1 MALDI
6 TAVREQFPALALT
19 HNGAP
24 RIYLDN
30 PAGTQVPRMVLD
42 RMLQALVE
50 FNANM
55 GGNFHTSRL
64 ATEMSAEAHR
74 AMADFFNASSEREVV
89 FGANMTTLT
98 FMMTRVLAGRFE
110 AGDEIILTQMEHD
123 GNASPWRIMA
133 EERGLV
139 VKRLDF
145 DPTTYEIDVARL
157 DEIITPRTKFAAIN
171 YSSNILGT
179 INNVKAMCERYRAAG
194 VLTYVDAVQFAPHG
208 AIDVQ
213 DLGCDFLVASAYKFY
228 GPHQGIL
235 WGREE
240 LLSTL
245 PAWKLRVVKD
255 VPPGRYET
263 GTQSLEGQAG
273 TVGAIEYMQWVGR
286 TMGTEFTATKPG
298 LSDRTREVHAGL
310 LAMADYDRGL
320 SRHLIDGLQR
330 IDGLEIRGITNPERF
345 EHRVPT
351 VSVTKADLDPA
362 ELAMFLDQHGVY
374 VWNGHSYGIDVIER
388 LGLQDRGGV
397 LRIGPTH
404 YNTTA
409 ELDVALNLIEDFV
422 KGRVRP
428 G

>member
-42 RMLQALVE
+42 RMMQALVE

-133 EERGLV
+133 EERGMV

-145 DPTTYEIDVARL
+145 DPMTYEIDVARL
-157 DEIITPRTKFAAIN
+157 DELITPRTKFAAIN
-171 YSSNILGT
+171 YSSNSEKTPAIFHFLIQGF
-179 INNVKAMCERYRAAG
+179 KFQHF
-194 VLTYVDAVQFAPHG
+194 AVA
-208 AIDVQ
+208 V
-213 DLGCDFLVASAYKFY
+213 
-228 GPHQGIL
+228 GP
-235 WGREE
+235 
-240 LLSTL
+240 
-245 PAWKLRVVKD
+245 AV
-255 VPPGRYET
+255 
-263 GTQSLEGQAG
+263 
-273 TVGAIEYMQWVGR
+273 
-286 TMGTEFTATKPG
+286 
-298 LSDRTREVHAGL
+298 
-310 LAMADYDRGL
+310 
-320 SRHLIDGLQR
+320 
-330 IDGLEIRGITNPERF
+330 
-345 EHRVPT
+345 
-351 VSVTKADLDPA
+351 
-362 ELAMFLDQHGVY
+362 
-374 VWNGHSYGIDVIER
+374 
-388 LGLQDRGGV
+388 
-397 LRIGPTH
+397 
-404 YNTTA
+404 
-409 ELDVALNLIEDFV
+409 
-422 KGRVRP
+422 
-428 G
+428 